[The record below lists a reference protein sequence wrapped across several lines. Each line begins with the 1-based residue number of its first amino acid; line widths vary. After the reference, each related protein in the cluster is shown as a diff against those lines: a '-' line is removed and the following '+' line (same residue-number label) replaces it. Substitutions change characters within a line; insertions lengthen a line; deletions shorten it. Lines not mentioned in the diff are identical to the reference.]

1 MQLDCGGRVLDLGR
15 TQVMGILNV
24 TPDSF
29 SDGGQYRQRDEA
41 VAHAREL
48 VAAGADLLDV
58 GGESTRPGAR
68 EIPLEE
74 ELSRVIPVVE
84 GIRDLGVPVS
94 VDTRKAAVMRAAA
107 DAGAHM
113 INDVSAL
120 GHDPEALATAAELG
134 LPVCLMHMRGTPETM
149 QDQVHYADVVA
160 EVRDFLA
167 ERAAACEAAGIAPE
181 RIVLDPGIG
190 FAKTVD
196 QNLVLLRDLPTLT
209 ALGYPV
215 LVGGSRKSII
225 GKVLDRE
232 VGERQYGDC
241 AVVAWSVAQGAN
253 LVRVHD
259 VAAAQDAA
267 RMTEALMA
275 GQVDGAPESGRAA
288 QGKRSKM

>member
-1 MQLDCGGRVLDLGR
+1 MACRLDCGGRILELDR
-15 TQVMGILNV
+15 TRVMGIVNV

-29 SDGGQYRQRDEA
+29 SDGGRYSRKESA

-48 VAAGADLLDV
+48 VAAGADVLDV
-58 GGESTRPGAR
+58 GGESTRPGAQ
-68 EIPLEE
+68 EVPVEE
-74 ELSRVIPVVE
+74 ELARVVPVVE
-84 GIRDLGVPVS
+84 ALRELGVPVS

-120 GHDPEALATAAELG
+120 GHDPEALATVAELG

-149 QDQVHYADVVA
+149 QEQVDYVDVVA
-160 EVRDFLA
+160 EVRGFLA
-167 ERAAACEAAGIAPE
+167 ERAAACEAAGIAPD

-196 QNLVLLRDLPTLT
+196 QNLALLRDLSSLT

-232 VGERQYGDC
+232 VTERQYGDC
-241 AVVAWSVAQGAN
+241 AVVAWSAAQGAA

-259 VAAAQDAA
+259 VAAARDAA

-275 GQVDGAPESGRAA
+275 GRVPEA
-288 QGKRSKM
+288 

>member
-1 MQLDCGGRVLDLGR
+1 MACQLDCGGRILELDR
-15 TQVMGILNV
+15 TRIMGIVNV

-29 SDGGQYRQRDEA
+29 SDGGRYSRKDSA

-58 GGESTRPGAR
+58 GGESTRPGAQ
-68 EIPLEE
+68 EVPVEE
-74 ELSRVIPVVE
+74 ELARVIPVVE
-84 GIRDLGVPVS
+84 GIRDLGVPIS

-107 DAGAHM
+107 AAGAHL

-120 GHDPEALATAAELG
+120 GHDPEALATVAEMG
-134 LPVCLMHMRGTPETM
+134 LPVCLMHMRGSPETM
-149 QDQVHYADVVA
+149 QDQVDYSDVVA
-160 EVRDFLA
+160 EVRDYLA
-167 ERAAACEAAGIAPE
+167 ERAAACEAAGVAPD

-196 QNLVLLRDLPTLT
+196 QNLALLRDLPTLT

-225 GKVLDRE
+225 GKVLGRE

-241 AVVAWSVAQGAN
+241 AVVAWSVAQGAT

-259 VAAAQDAA
+259 VAAARDAA
-267 RMTEALMA
+267 RMTEALKA
-275 GQVDGAPESGRAA
+275 GRVPGA
-288 QGKRSKM
+288 